1 VRITA
6 TKDKSETIVQEIQ
19 ATLHGVRSLT
29 VDLNAMRSE
38 LKGPKFGAE
47 SFGKATYDESL
58 INELAQLTETHI
70 TRLPNN
76 QASPLKSEMQQF
88 IY

>member
-19 ATLHGVRSLT
+19 DKLQGVRCLT
-29 VDLNAMRSE
+29 IDLNVLKSE

-47 SFGKATYDESL
+47 SSSNAAYDEPV
-58 INELAQLTETHI
+58 INELAHLTETHI

-76 QASPLKSEMQQF
+76 QVSPQKCEM
-88 IY
+88 